1 PWTICWMKAQAENP
15 DTARNLGHLRS
26 FVHKSRK
33 AEVIPNLLMDLKQM
47 SNSDAHWILRDLQRP
62 PKYKKASV
70 RKERNSLEVPA
81 TLRMS
86 NGTSTEVKALIDSGC
101 TGCLIHKKFVAEK
114 GVVTHTLPRPM
125 SVYNANGSLNTLGKI
140 EKFIIIEMQIL
151 DHKEQIALAVT
162 NLG

>member
-1 PWTICWMKAQAENP
+1 PWTIRWMKAQAENP

-26 FVHKSRK
+26 FVHESRK
-33 AEVIPNLLMDLKQM
+33 AKVTPDLLTDLKQM
-47 SNSDAHWILRDLQRP
+47 SDSDAHWILRDLQRP

-70 RKERNSLEVPA
+70 RKERNSLEVPV

-86 NGTSTEVKALIDSGC
+86 DGTSAEVKALIDSGC
-101 TGCLIHKKFVAEK
+101 TGSSIHEKFVAEK

-125 SVYNANGSLNTLGKI
+125 SVYNANGSLNTSGKI
-140 EKFIIIEMQIL
+140 EKFVIVEMQIL